1 MNYLRKNN
9 FKFSPINFLYQYKWK
24 RYEKIDCLQNA

>member
-9 FKFSPINFLYQYKWK
+9 FKFFSQKFLYQYKRK